1 MKKIKVSFLLCL
13 FFYIPFS
20 LANFDALIDTIKKRD
35 LPGAKALIEEGLIDI
50 NSKDSNGK
58 TVLHLVSSFFIDGVS
73 FARYF
78 VKEHGIDIDSKD
90 SEGKT
95 ALHWA
100 TYMGNKNLAK
110 YLVGLGADIHLK
122 DSKGRT
128 VLHFAVFS
136 GEIDL
141 VKYFVKLGADVKAR
155 TKNGNTVLHWAAASR
170 FSLWKQDI
178 LRYLVINGAK
188 QEINLQNNYGIT
200 VLHMLASNPR
210 DFRSLSYLVEAQG
223 ANIHLKDV
231 DGNTIL
237 HEASSSNWNLPTIK
251 VLVRANIDINAKN
264 KYGATALHFASQYA
278 HLGTVAYLAD
288 NGGNIHAKT
297 ADGATALHFAS
308 ELSGLD
314 KPFHHLSWSKRTF
327 LTKSYNYIDYRLDVI
342 KYLIREGI
350 DIQAKDKN
358 GKTALDLVSTKGDLD
373 SSIFSFLQDVYRKQ
387 AEMEKKEGNLVSRF
401 RKVCHKIFSQK

>member
-264 KYGATALHFASQYA
+264 KYGATALHFAS
-278 HLGTVAYLAD
+278 
-288 NGGNIHAKT
+288 
-297 ADGATALHFAS
+297 